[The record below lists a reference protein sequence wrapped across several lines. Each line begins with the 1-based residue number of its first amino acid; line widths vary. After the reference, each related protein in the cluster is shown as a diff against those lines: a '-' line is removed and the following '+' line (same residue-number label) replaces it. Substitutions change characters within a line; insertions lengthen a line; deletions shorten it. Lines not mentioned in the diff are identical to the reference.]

1 MLVPSGRRGR
11 SISTDEPTLDPPK
24 VGSFVSLGQVER
36 GILWGEYPLV
46 LHEVCGEVSREY
58 LPIRQP
64 EGQAKGLG

>member
-1 MLVPSGRRGR
+1 M
-11 SISTDEPTLDPPK
+11 DEPTLDPPK
-24 VGSFVSLGQVER
+24 VGSFACLGQVER
-36 GILWGEYPLV
+36 GILWGEYALV